1 MELSELKEMIVE
13 RYGQWA
19 LPLET
24 VEIVDSLEVDPADN
38 DGRMIRYNS
47 RRFQF
52 FTPETQCFYLAQ
64 QMLHLMLAH
73 TARGAGKD
81 PAVWRRATDAV
92 TAEMLRADGFQPPAL
107 AGPSRCVRS
116 AKRSRP
122 ETRPT
127 PKRARSGTW
136 AWRRR
141 WRG

>member
-73 TARGAGKD
+73 TARGAGK
-81 PAVWRRATDAV
+81 
-92 TAEMLRADGFQPPAL
+92 
-107 AGPSRCVRS
+107 
-116 AKRSRP
+116 
-122 ETRPT
+122 
-127 PKRARSGTW
+127 RARAIT
-136 AWRRR
+136 
-141 WRG
+141 